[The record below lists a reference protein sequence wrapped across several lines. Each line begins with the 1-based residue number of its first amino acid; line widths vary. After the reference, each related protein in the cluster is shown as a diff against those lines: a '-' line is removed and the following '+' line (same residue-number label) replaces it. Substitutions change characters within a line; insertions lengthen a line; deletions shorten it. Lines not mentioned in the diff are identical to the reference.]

1 MCAKGSTVLD
11 FKKQIL
17 EDMIEQKVEEAKHM
31 TVNRFAY
38 CNDRALVNCVIPG

>member
-17 EDMIEQKVEEAKHM
+17 EDMIDQKVEEAKDMAVDRFVHYHLM
-31 TVNRFAY
+31 T
-38 CNDRALVNCVIPG
+38 